1 MPSIFSMIV
10 QHQIKNK
17 QRAQNFDFFKACMAA
32 AALVA
37 VADGRAD
44 KRESAGLDQLTRTL
58 EQLNIYARGH
68 GTEIYDDFVEQ
79 LTENPE
85 KGRRKA
91 LGAVEAV
98 KGDPEWA
105 SLLIVITASVSEAD
119 GTLDE
124 SEQETIDQLCA
135 LLDIDPGSIEPI
147 NLDTKDAVYD

>member
-1 MPSIFSMIV
+1 MPSIFGMLV

-17 QRAQNFDFFKACMAA
+17 VRSENFDFFKACMAA

-44 KRESAGLDQLTRTL
+44 VQETAGLKQLIGTL
-58 EQLNIYARGH
+58 DKLNIYSKGH
-68 GTEIYDDFVEQ
+68 GTELYDNYVRD
-79 LTENPE
+79 LMENPE
-85 KGRRKA
+85 KGRAAA
-91 LGAVEAV
+91 LEAVEAV

-124 SEQETIDQLCA
+124 SEQEAINQLCV
-135 LLDIDPGSIEPI
+135 LLEINADEIEPI
-147 NLDTKDAVYD
+147 KLDTKDSVYE